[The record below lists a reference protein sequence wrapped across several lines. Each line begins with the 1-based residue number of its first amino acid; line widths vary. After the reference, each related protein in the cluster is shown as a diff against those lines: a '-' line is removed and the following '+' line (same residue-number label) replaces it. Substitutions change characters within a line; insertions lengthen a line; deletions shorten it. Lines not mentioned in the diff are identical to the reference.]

1 MEKLNSLIM
10 AILISLLSIFTKV
23 DIGKLIETKDIING
37 NDIVVVN
44 NSNENLKYIAI
55 EDGENRSTFSSKGE
69 NISIKNGQSLGL
81 NFKENIGENFIVI
94 VYDEN
99 FQPYISKEIKN
110 IDNSKNTRIILEK
123 LENGNIDIITNK
135 EIIED
140 RTINI
145 KLNIINY

>member
-10 AILISLLSIFTKV
+10 AILISLLSIFTNI
-23 DIGKLIETKDIING
+23 DIEKLIETKDIING

-55 EDGENRSTFSSKGE
+55 EDGESRSTFSSKGE
-69 NISIKNGQSLGL
+69 NISIKKGQSLGL
-81 NFKENIGENFIVI
+81 NFKGNIGENFIVI

-123 LENGNIDIITNK
+123 LEDGNIDIITNK
-135 EIIED
+135 EIIEN